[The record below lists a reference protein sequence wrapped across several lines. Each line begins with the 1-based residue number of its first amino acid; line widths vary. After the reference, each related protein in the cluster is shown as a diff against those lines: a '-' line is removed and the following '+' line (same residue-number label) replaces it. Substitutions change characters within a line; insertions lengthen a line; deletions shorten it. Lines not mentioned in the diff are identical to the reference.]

1 MMERMVCLLIGYVCG
16 NFLTGYL
23 IGKTKDVD
31 IRTVG
36 SGNVGTTNTYRNL
49 GPAAGALT
57 LVGDILK
64 VVVAILLAWALFHK
78 SEPEMVKLLQYYA
91 GVGAVLGHNFP
102 VVMKL
107 KGGKGIACTGGMVL
121 SLCPICAP
129 ISIGLMLLAI
139 FTTHYMSLASILGLI
154 SLFVQVVIFGQ
165 NGMLGVSE
173 AYLPEVYVL
182 MGVLAA
188 LGILR
193 HQSNIKRLI
202 SGNENK
208 FYFSSKK
215 KI

>member
-1 MMERMVCLLIGYVCG
+1 ML
-16 NFLTGYL
+16 
-23 IGKTKDVD
+23 
-31 IRTVG
+31 
-36 SGNVGTTNTYRNL
+36 
-49 GPAAGALT
+49 
-57 LVGDILK
+57 
-64 VVVAILLAWALFHK
+64 
-78 SEPEMVKLLQYYA
+78 
-91 GVGAVLGHNFP
+91 
-102 VVMKL
+102 
-107 KGGKGIACTGGMVL
+107 L

-165 NGMLGVSE
+165 NGMLGVGE

>member
-1 MMERMVCLLIGYVCG
+1 MVCLLIGYVCG

-64 VVVAILLAWALFHK
+64 VVVAVLLAWALFHK
-78 SEPEMVKLLQYYA
+78 SAPEMVKLFQYYA

-102 VVMKL
+102 VVMKF

-121 SLCPICAP
+121 ALCPICAP
-129 ISIGLMLLAI
+129 ISVALMLLTI
-139 FTTHYMSLASILGLI
+139 FITHYMSLASFFGLI

-165 NGMLGVSE
+165 NGMLGVSSQ
-173 AYLPEVYVL
+173 YLVEVYVL
-182 MGVLAA
+182 IGVLTI

-193 HQSNIKRLI
+193 HQSNIKRLLA
-202 SGNENK
+202 GNENK
-208 FYFSSKK
+208 FYFKSKK
-215 KI
+215 EV

>member
-1 MMERMVCLLIGYVCG
+1 MLERIICLLIGYVCG
-16 NFLTGYL
+16 NFLTGYI

-64 VVVAILLAWALFHK
+64 VVVAVLLAWVLFHK
-78 SEPEMVKLLQYYA
+78 SAPEMVKLFQYYA

-102 VVMKL
+102 VVMKF

-121 SLCPICAP
+121 ALCPICAP
-129 ISIGLMLLAI
+129 ISIALMLLAI
-139 FTTHYMSLASILGLI
+139 FTIHYMSLASILGLI
-154 SLFVQVVIFGQ
+154 SLFAQVVIFGQ
-165 NGMLGVSE
+165 NGMLGVSD
-173 AYLPEVYVL
+173 AYLLEVYVL

-193 HQSNIKRLI
+193 HQSNIKRLLA
-202 SGNENK
+202 GNENK
-208 FYFSSKK
+208 FYFKSKK
-215 KI
+215 EV

>member
-78 SEPEMVKLLQYYA
+78 SGPEMVKLLQYYA

-139 FTTHYMSLASILGLI
+139 FTIHYMSLASILGLI

-165 NGMLGVSE
+165 NGMLGVGE

>member
-78 SEPEMVKLLQYYA
+78 SGPKMVKLLQYYA